1 MEVGQWNIVRAL
13 ESARSL
19 QEHIDELPEKDV
31 IAALE
36 LESGTRRRHS
46 IIERLIGRA
55 IRLNELAYRKKLTEK
70 YHGTSTIESPD
81 GSGNQNG

>member
-1 MEVGQWNIVRAL
+1 MEAGQWNIVRAL

-19 QEHIDELPEKDV
+19 QEHIDELPEADV

-36 LESGTRRRHS
+36 LESGSRRRRS

-55 IRLNELAYRKKLTEK
+55 VRLNEITYSKQLREK
-70 YHGTSTIESPD
+70 YHGTSTIEGSV
-81 GSGNQNG
+81 GSG